1 MHNNLEKH
9 PQVNHVRIIIIIAFV
24 IVLWMSYNNSNKI
37 KTKLQRNMVALNSK
51 QVDNEIQTSTEKVNT
66 IIKTQK
72 PVTIYDRANNSSVVG
87 SLPRGED
94 LLIISI
100 SDNGVWMEAQHNEN
114 VIWIKANQL

>member
-1 MHNNLEKH
+1 
-9 PQVNHVRIIIIIAFV
+9 
-24 IVLWMSYNNSNKI
+24 
-37 KTKLQRNMVALNSK
+37 MVALNSK